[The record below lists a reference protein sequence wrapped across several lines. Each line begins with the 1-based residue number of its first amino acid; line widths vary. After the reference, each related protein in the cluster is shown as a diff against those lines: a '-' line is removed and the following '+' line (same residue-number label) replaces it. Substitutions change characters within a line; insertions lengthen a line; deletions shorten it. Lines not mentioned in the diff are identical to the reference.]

1 MTETVKCDICG
12 REVDKRGLKNH
23 MKTHEKEEQKE
34 EHTEE
39 EQQQEEESKNSK
51 TSLLKKIPALA
62 VGIISLVLLLILG
75 LLTSQ
80 PETSKDSQTYK
91 GMGRR
96 LP

>member
-23 MKTHEKEEQKE
+23 MKTHEK
-34 EHTEE
+34 